1 MNICLASLLTAA
13 AFTLVFPSRTAQAA
27 AVVETLDVAPVWS
40 AHPVGFCLLTGGG
53 KQFVAFYDAE
63 RRMTVAERSLKS
75 RKWTLHVL
83 PETLGWDSH
92 NYVTMAAD
100 RDGYLHLSGNMH
112 GHPLKYFRTEKPW
125 DASTFE
131 RVEAMVGAREAR
143 CTYPSFL
150 LGKHDEMVFTY
161 RDGGSGNGDQIYN
174 IYDTKT
180 RAWKRLI
187 DKPLT
192 DGEGLMN
199 AYFAG
204 PVKGPDGW
212 FHVAWVWRDTGDC
225 ATNHDLSYAR
235 SSDLVHWETAAAA
248 PLKLPIR
255 LDEKTIVDPVP
266 AGGGMINSNVRLSFD
281 GQKRPVISYHKFDD
295 KGFTQVYNARLEGSA
310 WRIYQ
315 VSDWDWRWEFS
326 GGGTIASQIGVEGV
340 SPQGRGTLYQGY
352 SHAKKGAGAWLL
364 DEATMKP
371 LRQAKRRQSV
381 PTRVMKKRSEFEGM
395 RVQVRGGSGSSGE
408 PGVSYL
414 LRWET
419 LSSNRDQPRK
429 PPLPE
434 PSMLQLLKIQD

>member
-1 MNICLASLLTAA
+1 MNICLASFLTAVA
-13 AFTLVFPSRTAQAA
+13 VTLVFPLGTAEAA
-27 AVVETLDVAPVWS
+27 VVVETLDVAPVWS

-63 RRMTVAERSLKS
+63 RKMTVAERELTS
-75 RKWTLHVL
+75 RKWNLHVL

-100 RDGYLHLSGNMH
+100 RDGFIHLSGNMH
-112 GHPLKYFRTEKPW
+112 GHPLKYFRTTKPW

-131 RVEAMVGAREAR
+131 RVPAMVGEREKR
-143 CTYPSFL
+143 VTYPQFL
-150 LGKHDEMVFTY
+150 KGEHGELVFTY

-174 IYDTKT
+174 IYETKT
-180 RAWKRLI
+180 RAWKRLL

-235 SSDLVHWETAAAA
+235 SRDLVHWETGDGR

-255 LDEKTIVDPVP
+255 LDPSTIVDPVP
-266 AGGGMINSNVRLSFD
+266 AGGGMINSNVRLGFD
-281 GQKRPVISYHKFDD
+281 GRKRPVITYHKFDQ
-295 KGFTQVYNARLEGSA
+295 KGLTQVCNARLEDGK
-310 WRIYQ
+310 WRIY
-315 VSDWDWRWEFS
+315 VTSDWDWRWEFK
-326 GGGTIASQIGVEGV
+326 GGGSIGSLIRVESV
-340 SPQGRGTLYQGY
+340 SPEGRGKLYQGY
-352 SHAKKGAGAWLL
+352 WHTKYGTGAWIL
-364 DEATMKP
+364 DEATLKP
-371 LRQAKRRQSV
+371 LGPAKRRESL
-381 PTRVMKKRSEFEGM
+381 PASYLKPRSSFEGM
-395 RVQVRGGSGSSGE
+395 QVRTGGDSGASGE
-408 PGVSYL
+408 PGVRYV

-419 LSSNRDQPRK
+419 LGANRDQPRK
-429 PPLPE
+429 PPLPD
-434 PSMLQLLKIQD
+434 PAMLQVLKVRD